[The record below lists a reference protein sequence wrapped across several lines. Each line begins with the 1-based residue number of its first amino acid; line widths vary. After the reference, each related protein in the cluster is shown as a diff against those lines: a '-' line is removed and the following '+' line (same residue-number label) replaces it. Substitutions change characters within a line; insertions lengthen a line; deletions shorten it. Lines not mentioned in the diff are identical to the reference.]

1 MKGIAWTVFLTF
13 IGISATANFLHGDDR
28 LAGGLMAV
36 VPIGFAAVMFLVESM
51 AARQKGS
58 TGLYLAAGVVALGA
72 GVASYAGLVT
82 MALDH
87 KVPGIVA
94 YLLPLAYDGVV
105 VVASLSIRGAGSVH
119 MTKPVTVLKSEMNTS
134 MNTPANEE
142 MNTSEGVQVNTD
154 EPTVHADIP
163 AAQAEDE
170 HPISEPVN
178 TEMNTPVDDTVNT
191 SEGVHVNTPKKPAA
205 KRVNTPKPKPVNTD
219 KAEQMNAI
227 REGLAAGKSL
237 RTIASE
243 LSISLG
249 KASNLKKEI
258 EETVAEAMTNV
269 DLDAEFAELLRNEQG
284 EK

>member
-1 MKGIAWTVFLTF
+1 MKAIAWIVFLTF

-58 TGLYLAAGVVALGA
+58 KALYIAAGVVALGA

-87 KVPGIVA
+87 KVPGLVA

-105 VVASLSIRGAGSVH
+105 VVASLAIRGAGSVH
-119 MTKPVTVLKSEMNTS
+119 QTKPVVVLNSEMNTA
-134 MNTPANEE
+134 MNTPANEQ
-142 MNTSEGVQVNTD
+142 MNTDESVQVNTP
-154 EPTVHADIP
+154 EPTVHDDVP
-163 AAQAEDE
+163 AAQVEDE

-178 TEMNTPVDDTVNT
+178 SEMNTPDDEPVNT
-191 SEGVHVNTPKKPAA
+191 EPTVQMNTPKKPAA
-205 KRVNTPKPKPVNTD
+205 KRVNTPKTKPVNTD
-219 KAEQMNAI
+219 KTVLMNAVSD
-227 REGLAAGKSL
+227 GLAAGKSL
-237 RTIASE
+237 RSIASE
-243 LSISLG
+243 LNISLG

-258 EETVAEAMTNV
+258 EEAAAMTSV

-284 EK
+284 DK